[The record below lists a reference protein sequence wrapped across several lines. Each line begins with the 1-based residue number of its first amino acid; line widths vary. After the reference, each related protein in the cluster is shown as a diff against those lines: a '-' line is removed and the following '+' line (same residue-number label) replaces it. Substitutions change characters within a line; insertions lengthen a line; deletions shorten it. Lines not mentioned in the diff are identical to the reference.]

1 MVECFS
7 FLEDKSLIEEIV
19 IDNTNKVADMIEDG
33 IRPTKSGLYPP
44 SIPGAD
50 QKLSDLAYQ
59 TAKEMYGDPLPKEIQ
74 ERLET
79 ELKGIIEN
87 GFSVIYWLSSE
98 IVRWSNSEG
107 YLIGSRGSV
116 GSSFVAT
123 MTGITEVNPLPPHY
137 RCPECHYL
145 EWAPLTEYES
155 GFDLPEKVCPH
166 CGHKLIGD
174 GQNIPFAT
182 FLGFHAEKVPD
193 IDLNFPSDFQAIAHE
208 HMKQILNETGNTCYK
223 AGTIQ
228 TTQEKQAREIGRAH
242 V

>member
-1 MVECFS
+1 MVCATGDCHYLNPQDKVFRDVFISANGLKGARHPLNLAPRDSAKPEVRQAWYRNPLPNPDQHFRTTDEMVECFS

-50 QKLSDLAYQ
+50 QKFSDLAYQ

-137 RCPECHYL
+137 RCPECHY
-145 EWAPLTEYES
+145 
-155 GFDLPEKVCPH
+155 
-166 CGHKLIGD
+166 
-174 GQNIPFAT
+174 
-182 FLGFHAEKVPD
+182 
-193 IDLNFPSDFQAIAHE
+193 
-208 HMKQILNETGNTCYK
+208 
-223 AGTIQ
+223 
-228 TTQEKQAREIGRAH
+228 
-242 V
+242 